1 MQKKSRFLTGLLSA
15 VMALTLFALPATAA
29 GDAETGGTP
38 TASVSDN
45 WKQETGKIVIHKY
58 EYNGANAGKDPT
70 GEATDETKVPT
81 PDAKALEGAGFTVY
95 KVMTR
100 DELAKYYDG
109 YSAENQ
115 VKIDTYVENGKIKS
129 AYEGDKVGSEI
140 KTGSDGVATFGSLP
154 LGLYVVVE
162 TTTPD
167 KVTTAVDPFLVSIPM
182 TKATTNKEWMYD
194 VNVYPK
200 NKTTYGGISL
210 VKTGRTGETNNG
222 PLKGV
227 TFILQ
232 KKIKNVWTGI
242 NTPDNSTTPFNLT
255 TGEDGKITVEGLS
268 QGQYRFIES
277 SIAGNNSYII
287 DEKPIEFTIG
297 ADGKATYN
305 SEALTVAIPVVNDR
319 PDLNKKVINKEGNP
333 DYIADYSVGDLVPYK
348 ITVTVPQN
356 ITRLK
361 TFTVV
366 DTPIGLDDKW
376 DDASSFTVKCDDADV
391 AAGTTYSV
399 AKEGEHGFKVTFN
412 PETMTAYKGKNIV
425 ISYKAELLTTA
436 NKTQTGNSNTAKL
449 EYTNDIK
456 VAEDGKTSEGSTKE
470 IHDSAFVYSF
480 KLKVVKTADDKTTPL
495 QDVKFDLYKE
505 DASGTVT
512 DATAKALGLDE
523 HKTWKKINGTAEP
536 LKTNDKGEI
545 SVEGLANGE
554 YYLVEVETVK
564 GYNLLKGPVKVELEI
579 KYTTNWTKTEE
590 YDELGNLIKH
600 STTKKNTDFTNNK
613 NQDSE
618 IYIINVINRKGFD
631 LPVTGG
637 FGTLLFSGIGALLVV
652 GGVGVLMGT
661 KKKKDNA

>member
-29 GDAETGGTP
+29 GDTETGDTP

-70 GEATDETKVPT
+70 GEAADETKVPN
-81 PDAKALEGAGFTVY
+81 DAKALEGAGFTVY

-129 AYEGDKVGSEI
+129 AYEDNIVGEEI
-140 KTGSDGVATFGSLP
+140 KTNSEGIATFGSLP

-210 VKTGRTGETNNG
+210 LKTGRTGETDNG
-222 PLKGV
+222 PLAGV
-227 TFILQ
+227 TFILE
-232 KKIKNVWTGI
+232 KKIDNVWTEI
-242 NTPDNSTTPFNLT
+242 KTPDNSTTPFDLT
-255 TGEDGKITVEGLS
+255 TGENGKITVAGLS

-277 SIAGNNSYII
+277 SIAGDNSYII
-287 DEKPIEFTIG
+287 DENPINFTIG
-297 ADGKATYN
+297 ANGKATYN
-305 SEALTVAIPVVNDR
+305 SETLTTAIPVVNDR
-319 PDLNKKVINKEGNP
+319 PDLNKKVINKAGYP

-361 TFTVV
+361 TFTVI
-366 DTPIGLDDKW
+366 DTPSGLDDKW
-376 DDASSFTVKCDDADV
+376 EDASFTVKCDDAAV
-391 AAGTTYSV
+391 AAGTYFV

-412 PETMTAYKGKNIV
+412 PKTMTAYKGKNIV

-436 NKTQTGNSNTAKL
+436 NKTKTGNSNTAKL

-456 VAEDGKTSEGSTKE
+456 VNENGTTSEGSTKE

-480 KLKVVKTADDKTTPL
+480 KLKVVKTADDDKKTPL
-495 QDVKFDLYKE
+495 QNVKFDLYKE

-512 DATAKALGLDE
+512 GATAKALGLD
-523 HKTWKKINGTAEP
+523 KDTKWKKINGTGEP
-536 LKTNDKGEI
+536 LKTDSNGEI

-564 GYNLLKGPVKVELEI
+564 GYNLLKGPVKVELKI
-579 KYTTNWTKTEE
+579 QYTTNWTKTEE

-600 STTKKNTDFTNNK
+600 STTTKNTGFTNNEDE
-613 NQDSE
+613 DSE

>member
-29 GDAETGGTP
+29 GDTETGGTP

-70 GEATDETKVPT
+70 GEATDETKVPN
-81 PDAKALEGAGFTVY
+81 DAKKLEGAGFTVY
-95 KVMTR
+95 QVMTR
-100 DELAKYYDG
+100 DQLAKYYDG

-115 VKIDTYVENGKIKS
+115 VKIDTYVENGKIKPDY
-129 AYEGDKVGSEI
+129 AGKIRGEEI
-140 KTGSDGVATFGSLP
+140 KTGSDGIATFESLP

-210 VKTGRTGETNNG
+210 VKTGRTGETDNG
-222 PLKGV
+222 PLNGV
-227 TFILQ
+227 TFILE
-232 KKIKNVWTGI
+232 KKIDNVWTKI
-242 NTPDNSTTPFNLT
+242 NTPDNSTTPFDLT
-255 TGEDGKITVEGLS
+255 TGEDGKITVAGLS

-277 SIAGNNSYII
+277 SIAGDNSYII
-287 DEKPIEFTIG
+287 DENPINFTIG

-305 SEALTVAIPVVNDR
+305 SETLTTAIPVVNDR
-319 PDLNKKVINKEGNP
+319 PDLNKQVINKAGKP

-356 ITRLK
+356 ITRLE

-366 DTPIGLDDKW
+366 DTPSGLDDKW
-376 DDASSFTVKCDDADV
+376 NDTSSFTVKCDDADV
-391 AAGTTYSV
+391 TAGTYFV

-412 PETMTAYKGKNIV
+412 PETMTAYKGKDIV
-425 ISYKAELLTTA
+425 ISYKAELLPTA

-449 EYTNDIK
+449 AYTNDIK
-456 VAEDGKTSEGSTKE
+456 VNEDGETSEGSKKE

-480 KLKVVKTADDKTTPL
+480 KLKVVKTADDKKTALP
-495 QDVKFDLYKE
+495 DVKFDLYKE

-512 DATAKALGLDE
+512 GDTAKALGLKED
-523 HKTWKKINGTAEP
+523 KTWKKINDTGEP
-536 LKTNDKGEI
+536 LKTDKKGEI
-545 SVEGLANGE
+545 SVEGLAKGE

-579 KYTTNWTKTEE
+579 QYKTEWTKTEE
-590 YDELGNLIKH
+590 YDDQGNLIKH
-600 STTKKNTDFTNNK
+600 STTTKNTGFTNNK
-613 NQDSE
+613 GEDSE